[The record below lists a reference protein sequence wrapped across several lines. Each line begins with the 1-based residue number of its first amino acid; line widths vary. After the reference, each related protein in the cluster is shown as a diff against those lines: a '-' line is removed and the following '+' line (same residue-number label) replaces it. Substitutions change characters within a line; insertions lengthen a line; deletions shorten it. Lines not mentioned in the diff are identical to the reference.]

1 MVALDILNSTILVT
15 LSRLSGGWWMEK
27 DLARCHRCGGMM
39 VYEKIYYET
48 EHVWLWK
55 CIYCGEYI
63 DRVIL
68 ENRQIQKSGR
78 AKGRKNWDGE
88 VMQKAAVD

>member
-1 MVALDILNSTILVT
+1 MK
-15 LSRLSGGWWMEK
+15 K

-39 VYEKIYYET
+39 VYEKVYYET

-68 ENRQIQKSGR
+68 ENRQIQKSSR

-88 VMQKAAVD
+88 VMQKAAAD

>member
-1 MVALDILNSTILVT
+1 MVTLDILNSTILVT
-15 LSRLSGGWWMEK
+15 LSRLSGGGMEK